1 MTPPAMRPT
10 PRVEKVRSA
19 DTAPTITAPR
29 APVLPQVCWLATIT
43 VLLGATPPEVV
54 VEAPPSR
61 REGEAEILSLR
72 ATELVA
78 TDLAR
83 LGAAVWPRPATA
95 QPAVPGTAPL
105 SVSVRLEGT
114 RLALLARAG
123 ALTVTTTGTVDRL
136 DAAASR
142 VARALA
148 PRLGLPAAGVPDA
161 QLAAGDPTPPLVQ
174 RALGQAGLDLAIG
187 QPHRARLRFGRAE
200 ELWRGTIVPA
210 ALEGTWAAIL
220 RAARSTGE
228 AVATVDPLAR
238 SSWEGAELAL
248 RGRQPARALEL
259 YASALRY
266 WPDRAQPWAL
276 PLEVT
281 TELAADDARWW
292 LVSEGHA
299 RALEPRTG
307 AVLVELHAPG
317 RWLGQVGDDTLRLEK
332 STLVRATPGGVVRWR
347 RELPWASPHLDLVA
361 LASGFALAHAAE
373 GLLWL
378 DASTGAIAQAEPGAV
393 VLASGLEGALVRLG
407 GGDLAL
413 LRPGR
418 RAPAWTAAGPAALSA
433 RMVPG
438 RVLWL
443 AGDHLH
449 ILDSTTGKVR
459 GTPLAVPEGAR
470 WLTAEGRHAVLGAGR
485 QVQLVDVLAGEERAR
500 LAGPA
505 EATAAAAEES
515 GVLVAFETGDVF
527 WLDRE
532 GSLADRGRVIGRPS
546 AARSAPPRA
555 GGFVVRTDRGL
566 IALGPVPSPE
576 RPRELDLALR
586 LATLAKAQGD
596 ARGALRLAE
605 RVALLGAGRV
615 SEAEQL
621 RASLLEADG
630 RAGSREAAHAARARA
645 ASARDPSVP
654 LPPFLLR

>member
-317 RWLGQVGDDTLRLEK
+317 RWLGQVGEDTLRLEK

-393 VLASGLEGALVRLG
+393 VLGQRPRGRAGAT
-407 GGDLAL
+407 
-413 LRPGR
+413 GR
-418 RAPAWTAAGPAALSA
+418 RRS
-433 RMVPG
+433 
-438 RVLWL
+438 
-443 AGDHLH
+443 
-449 ILDSTTGKVR
+449 
-459 GTPLAVPEGAR
+459 
-470 WLTAEGRHAVLGAGR
+470 
-485 QVQLVDVLAGEERAR
+485 
-500 LAGPA
+500 
-505 EATAAAAEES
+505 
-515 GVLVAFETGDVF
+515 
-527 WLDRE
+527 
-532 GSLADRGRVIGRPS
+532 GSLAPR
-546 AARSAPPRA
+546 AARPGLDHRRTGRA
-555 GGFVVRTDRGL
+555 V
-566 IALGPVPSPE
+566 
-576 RPRELDLALR
+576 
-586 LATLAKAQGD
+586 
-596 ARGALRLAE
+596 GAH
-605 RVALLGAGRV
+605 GAGACAVAR
-615 SEAEQL
+615 
-621 RASLLEADG
+621 R
-630 RAGSREAAHAARARA
+630 RPAAHPRQHHG
-645 ASARDPSVP
+645 
-654 LPPFLLR
+654 